1 MRREKLIFLTMDDFK
16 PIIYKSI
23 AEKREAFLR
32 AVNMRKIWEE
42 EMRQKIAEMDARKQ
56 LIVS

>member
-1 MRREKLIFLTMDDFK
+1 MDNFK

-32 AVNMRKIWEE
+32 AFNMRKIWEA

-56 LIVS
+56 MTVS

>member
-1 MRREKLIFLTMDDFK
+1 MDDFK

-42 EMRQKIAEMDARKQ
+42 EMRQKIAEMDARKCWIPQ
-56 LIVS
+56 EKYYYG